1 MEGKKKE
8 IEKFYGQIFSDA
20 KLRTKVEEKAK
31 KIANEGDLRK
41 LLNQDIM
48 PLMKKHNVDFSEEEL
63 LDFEEESLRELSKK
77 DLSNVSGGISIKSS
91 LLGGGILSMALLGGI
106 SLSANAAPLSVTQN
120 ENVSATQNVK
130 YTPFKRTTG
139 FKKY

>member
-31 KIANEGDLRK
+31 QIANEGDLRK

-91 LLGGGILSMALLGGI
+91 LLGGGILFMALLGGI

-120 ENVSATQNVK
+120 KNVSATQNVK